1 MDSHHH
7 ESVVCTAEHILRV
20 MVTALFITLNSP
32 FIPIFSQIQTG
43 TASYYTRQSAGK
55 TTASGERLNND
66 SLTCAHRIWPF
77 GTYLHVTNLSNG
89 CSVIVRV
96 NDRGPYISGR
106 IIDLSWAAACAIKMI
121 SQGTAKVTVEPAYS
135 ITVPLKPSPMK
146 FELPQIRSESLEL
159 PDTLRAIWQED
170 ELIVHKKKKMIKKE
184 R

>member
-1 MDSHHH
+1 MNNSHQK
-7 ESVVCTAEHILRV
+7 SFIWPAKYSLRI
-20 MVTALFITLNSP
+20 MVATLFITLNSP

-66 SLTCAHRIWPF
+66 SLTCAHRTWPF

-106 IIDLSWAAACAIKMI
+106 IVDLSWAAACAIKMI
-121 SQGTAKVTVEPAYS
+121 SLGTTKVTVEPAYS

-170 ELIVHKKKKMIKKE
+170 ELIVHKKKRKIKKK